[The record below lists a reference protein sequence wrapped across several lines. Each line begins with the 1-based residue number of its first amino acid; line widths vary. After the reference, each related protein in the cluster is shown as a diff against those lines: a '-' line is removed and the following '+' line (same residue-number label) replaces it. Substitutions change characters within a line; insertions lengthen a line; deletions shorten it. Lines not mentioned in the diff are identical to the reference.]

1 MDSHVEIDEHTKWGD
16 VESGQVVDLID
27 DGPYEVIHLRGHK
40 KSMSGYESLTL
51 ALAPSYELV
60 ESLTFIE
67 GQIDIYHRT
76 KSNGI
81 V

>member
-1 MDSHVEIDEHTKWGD
+1 MW
-16 VESGQVVDLID
+16 
-27 DGPYEVIHLRGHK
+27 
-40 KSMSGYESLTL
+40 GYESLTL

-60 ESLTFIE
+60 ESMTFIE